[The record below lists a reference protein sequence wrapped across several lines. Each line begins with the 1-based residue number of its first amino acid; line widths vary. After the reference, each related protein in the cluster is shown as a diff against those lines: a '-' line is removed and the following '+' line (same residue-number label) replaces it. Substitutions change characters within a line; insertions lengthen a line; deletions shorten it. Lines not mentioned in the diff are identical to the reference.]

1 MGLSQ
6 SSATSSFLAVLN
18 LACIFV
24 YVALFLICIHHNIDT
39 ITHPFKKGHVHDKI
53 SVKITAKGAVGF
65 RVL

>member
-6 SSATSSFLAVLN
+6 SSATSSFLAVVN

-24 YVALFLICIHHNIDT
+24 YMALFLICIHHNIDT
-39 ITHPFKKGHVHDKI
+39 ITHPFKGVTYMTTF